1 MMQCAKNHS
10 NAQVESRAAHM
21 TKVLERGPIAASDEE
36 RPTLEQIEALLRQSA
51 SGRTRLVA
59 PDGKQVDLPESLLR
73 ALQQMVAFLAR
84 DRIVTLIPL
93 SKELTTQ
100 QAANLLNVS
109 RPYLIKLLNEK
120 AIPYTMVG
128 THRRIRYRDLMEYKQ
143 RADAEQEQALEDLT
157 RLSEALG
164 LYDE

>member
-1 MMQCAKNHS
+1 M
-10 NAQVESRAAHM
+10 
-21 TKVLERGPIAASDEE
+21 
-36 RPTLEQIEALLRQSA
+36 
-51 SGRTRLVA
+51 
-59 PDGKQVDLPESLLR
+59 
-73 ALQQMVAFLAR
+73 
-84 DRIVTLIPL
+84 IPL
-93 SKELTTQ
+93 SKALTTQ
-100 QAANLLNVS
+100 QAASLLNVS
-109 RPYLIKLLNEK
+109 RPYLIKLLDEK